1 MWHLR
6 GLYVAILIT
15 YVALRS
21 VYIIRRVRYD
31 CLLIKT
37 LDRSM
42 TSSSSS
48 FSSKRQ
54 DELKLDH
61 PCDCDLPSRVKTS
74 RTTDNPRRKFK
85 VCQNSLNGKSPS
97 CKFWQWLDE
106 DEWRKDGRRHYR
118 MKPEESCNFTLK
130 ICTLENEISIC
141 RMKIEQE
148 KNKNKEEL
156 DKVNWKL
163 FTHRLALIFLFLL
176 YVKMLF

>member
-6 GLYVAILIT
+6 GLYAAIPIT

-21 VYIIRRVRYD
+21 VYIIRGVRYD
-31 CLLIKT
+31 SLLIKT

-42 TSSSSS
+42 ASSSSS

-54 DELKLDH
+54 DELQPDH

-74 RTTDNPRRKFK
+74 RTPDNPGRKFR
-85 VCQNSLNGKSPS
+85 NGKSAS

-106 DEWRKDGRRHYR
+106 DEGRKDGRGHYR
-118 MKPEESCNFTLK
+118 MKAEESCNLTLK

-141 RMKIEQE
+141 RMKIEEE
-148 KNKNKEEL
+148 KNRNK
-156 DKVNWKL
+156 
-163 FTHRLALIFLFLL
+163 
-176 YVKMLF
+176 

>member
-1 MWHLR
+1 MWHLP
-6 GLYVAILIT
+6 AILIT
-15 YVALRS
+15 YVALKS

-37 LDRSM
+37 LDRLM
-42 TSSSSS
+42 ASSSSS

-54 DELKLDH
+54 DKLQPDH
-61 PCDCDLPSRVKTS
+61 PCNCDLPSRVKTS
-74 RTTDNPRRKFK
+74 RAQKILEG
-85 VCQNSLNGKSPS
+85 NSEFNGKSPS

-106 DEWRKDGRRHYR
+106 DEGRKDGRRHY
-118 MKPEESCNFTLK
+118 KTKVEESCNLTLK

-141 RMKIEQE
+141 RMKIEEE
-148 KNKNKEEL
+148 KNMNKQEL

>member
-1 MWHLR
+1 M
-6 GLYVAILIT
+6 
-15 YVALRS
+15 
-21 VYIIRRVRYD
+21 RVRYE

-42 TSSSSS
+42 VSSSSS

-54 DELKLDH
+54 DELQPNH

-74 RTTDNPRRKFK
+74 RTPDNPGRKFR
-85 VCQNSLNGKSPS
+85 VCQNSL
-97 CKFWQWLDE
+97 DE
-106 DEWRKDGRRHYR
+106 GRKDGRGHYR
-118 MKPEESCNFTLK
+118 MKAEESCNLTLK

-141 RMKIEQE
+141 MMKIEEE
-148 KNKNKEEL
+148 KNRNKQEL

-163 FTHRLALIFLFLL
+163 FTRRLALIFLFLL

>member
-1 MWHLR
+1 MWHLH
-6 GLYVAILIT
+6 GFDVAILIT

-21 VYIIRRVRYD
+21 VYIIRNVRYD

-37 LDRSM
+37 LDQSM

-54 DELKLDH
+54 DELQPEH
-61 PCDCDLPSRVKTS
+61 PCDCDLSSRVKTS
-74 RTTDNPRRKFK
+74 RTPDNYGRKFR
-85 VCQNSLNGKSPS
+85 VCQNLLNGKSPS

-106 DEWRKDGRRHYR
+106 DEGRKDGRRHYM
-118 MKPEESCNFTLK
+118 MKPEESYNLTLK
-130 ICTLENEISIC
+130 NCTLENEINIC

-148 KNKNKEEL
+148 KNNNKQEL

-163 FTHRLALIFLFLL
+163 FTHRLALIVLFLL
-176 YVKMLF
+176 YVKMLL

>member
-6 GLYVAILIT
+6 GLYATIVIT
-15 YVALRS
+15 YVALRI

-31 CLLIKT
+31 SLLIKT

-54 DELKLDH
+54 DELQSDH

-74 RTTDNPRRKFK
+74 RTPDNPGRKFR
-85 VCQNSLNGKSPS
+85 VCQNSLNGKTPS

-106 DEWRKDGRRHYR
+106 DEGRKDGRGHYR
-118 MKPEESCNFTLK
+118 MKAEERCNLTLK

-141 RMKIEQE
+141 RMKIEEE
-148 KNKNKEEL
+148 KNRNKQEL